1 MALNSKQEKLLDM
14 VADNGDDIEADVE
27 EKQDEAAE
35 IMHRVLTDPAFQD
48 EELFTRLGLEVGMTV
63 TELQAVPVLERGVEW
78 SDAMAALILAARLTA
93 WAQTQGV
100 DSLEASENH
109 GRALTAQVARMQ
121 KNNAVEAARHGVRKD
136 RREAAKK
143 RRDGRRL

>member
-1 MALNSKQEKLLDM
+1 MPLNSKQEKLLDM

-27 EKQDEAAE
+27 EKQEEAAE
-35 IMHRVLTDPAFQD
+35 IMHRVLTDPDFQD
-48 EELFTRLGLEVGMTV
+48 EELFERLGLEVGMTIG
-63 TELQAVPVLERGVEW
+63 ELTAVPVVLRDIGW
-78 SDAMAALILAARLTA
+78 SDSFAALMLAARLTA

-121 KNNAVEAARHGVRKD
+121 MSDAIEAARQGVRKD
-136 RREAAKK
+136 RREAAKV
-143 RRDGRRL
+143 RRNGRRS

>member
-1 MALNSKQEKLLDM
+1 MPLNSKQEKLLDM

-27 EKQDEAAE
+27 EKQEEAAE
-35 IMHRVLTDPAFQD
+35 IMHRVLTDPNFQD
-48 EELFTRLGLEVGMTV
+48 EELFERLGLEVGMTIG
-63 TELQAVPVLERGVEW
+63 ELTAVPVVLRDIGW
-78 SDAMAALILAARLTA
+78 SDAFAALTLAARLTA

-121 KNNAVEAARHGVRKD
+121 KSDAVEAARQGVRKD
-136 RREAAKK
+136 RREAAKV
-143 RRDGRRL
+143 RRDGRRV